1 MFGKDSGEGGDDAGA
16 VVDAEAEVP
25 GTLLFADGA
34 GPGGGGFGEAE
45 GGDAA
50 GGARAEVA
58 SQAHQIGN
66 DGDAGGIG
74 PGALAVVEG
83 VGAVSATGP
92 DGVVGAAN
100 GGEDGVL
107 GNQGGTDGGEEA
119 LGGGFS
125 GADEADGAAD
135 LGGVAEVDRGNGADA
150 GSGDVSGGQ
159 LDAEGEGGEE
169 GEFGAGIE
177 AVDVGGGV
185 GFGVAEALGF
195 GENGVEF
202 AVILLDF
209 AEDVVTGS
217 VENAVEGF
225 EAVGGDTFAKDAMD
239 GNAAADAGFHGEE
252 DALGGGLAPEGDAV
266 EGDEFLVGGDDGF
279 AGGDG
284 GLDDFPGDGGA
295 ADQFGDDLDIGVGDD
310 VAPVLGDEG
319 AVKPRGE
326 SLRGGRAAADGGD
339 DEAKAELLGDLAGVF
354 GENGKRTGA
363 DIAETDDAEMDVTHK
378 RSG

>member
-1 MFGKDSGEGGDDAGA
+1 MLGEDGGEGGDDTGA
-16 VVDAEAEVP
+16 VVDTKAEVP
-25 GTLLFADGA
+25 GALLFADGA
-34 GPGGGGFGEAE
+34 GLSGGGFGEAE
-45 GGDAA
+45 GGDAG
-50 GGARAEVA
+50 GGAGAEVTGE
-58 SQAHQIGN
+58 AHQIGD

-74 PGALAVVEG
+74 AGAFSVVEG
-83 VGAVSATGP
+83 IGAVSASGP
-92 DGVVGAAN
+92 DGVVGAAD

-107 GNQGGTDGGEEA
+107 GNQGGTDGDEEA

-135 LGGVAEVDRGNGADA
+135 LGGVAEVDGGNGADA
-150 GSGDVSGGQ
+150 GSGNVGGRQ
-159 LDAEGEGGEE
+159 LDAEREGGEE

-209 AEDVVTGS
+209 AEDVVTGA
-217 VENAVEGF
+217 VEDAVEGF
-225 EAVGGDTFAKDAMD
+225 EAVGGDTFAKDAVD
-239 GNAAADAGFHGEE
+239 GDAAADAGFHGEE
-252 DALGGGLAPEGDAV
+252 DTAGRSLAPEGDAV
-266 EGDEFLVGGDDGF
+266 EGDEFLVGGDNGL

-295 ADQFGDDLDIGVGDD
+295 ADQFGDDFDVRVGDD
-310 VAPVLGDEG
+310 VAPVVGDEG